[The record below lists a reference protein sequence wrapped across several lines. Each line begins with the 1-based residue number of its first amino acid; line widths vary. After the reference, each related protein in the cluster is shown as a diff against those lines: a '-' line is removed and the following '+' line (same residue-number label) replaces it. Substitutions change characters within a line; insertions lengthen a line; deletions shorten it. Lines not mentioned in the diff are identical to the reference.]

1 MGKVLRLLHE
11 LFAIPA
17 FHDPKVW
24 AIWGVTAVL
33 IAFVV
38 WRGQKPTTW
47 GQSSLKRRHPTRVAL
62 GIVGGVIGAAFAV
75 LYSIAQVLE
84 YNARERAAEIIG
96 TDDLASIPSS
106 SLPFNL
112 FDEVMR
118 YSSLGAGVIFLV
130 FVLAALMPV
139 ALDLLEGTSFVP
151 FVAARHVRATKS
163 GFLTVIS
170 VLSIL
175 GVCLSSC
182 ALCTVTSVMGGFG
195 HDLKGKILGNNA
207 HVVVDPKRPGGF
219 SDYDAALS
227 ELRAVLGTEGAATP
241 VVAGDA
247 MSQSSTN
254 TAGVLVRGIDA
265 ETIGQVIDLQRNIE
279 VGRFSYL
286 TDEEALA
293 NIPPGEVIGRFADGS
308 PRRKLPPI
316 VLDDEDTPRRGDE
329 PGVDPDL
336 KQFRKGPTP
345 RPGVILG
352 RELAKSLN
360 VFVGDEI
367 TLLSPMGELGPMG
380 VMPRTRKFRVAAVF
394 YSAMYEYDAS
404 FAYIDIKQA
413 QSFFSMENKI
423 SEIDVRVTDPETVE
437 RFGTRFDQAIAAA
450 YDPAVRP
457 PNAGPAP
464 DLRVR
469 DWKQMNKNLFSAL
482 KLERLATFM
491 ILFIA
496 ILVASFCIIC
506 TLLLMV
512 TEKTRQIA
520 ILKALGAAD
529 WSIQRIFILEGV
541 IIGAIGTVFGVG
553 IALAACTGLKWFGAR
568 LPPEVYYIDRLPV
581 NVDLGDYGIVALGAM
596 VICTLATLYP
606 AHAAARITPVE
617 GLRYE

>member
-1 MGKVLRLLHE
+1 MDLSRLL
-11 LFAIPA
+11 AQPA
-17 FHDPKVW
+17 LHDPKVW
-24 AIWGVTAVL
+24 AIWGVTALLV
-33 IAFVV
+33 AFVV
-38 WRGQKPTTW
+38 WRGQKPSAW
-47 GQSSLKRRHPTRVAL
+47 GQSSVKRRHPTRVAMGL
-62 GIVGGVIGAAFAV
+62 IGGVMGVGFTV
-75 LYSIAQVLE
+75 LYTIAQVLE
-84 YNARERAAEIIG
+84 HNARLRAAEIVG
-96 TDDLASIPSS
+96 TDDPSSIPAA

-112 FDEVMR
+112 FDEIIR

-130 FVLAALMPV
+130 FVLAALMPL

-219 SDYDAALS
+219 GDYDAAL
-227 ELRAVLGTEGAATP
+227 EGLRAVVGPNGAATP
-241 VVAGDA
+241 IVAGDA

-265 ETIGQVIDLQRNIE
+265 ETIGKVIDLQRNIE
-279 VGRFSYL
+279 VGRFAYL

-293 NIPPGEVIGRFADGS
+293 DIPPGEVIGRFPDGS
-308 PRRKLPPI
+308 PRRKLAPI
-316 VLDDEDTPRRGDE
+316 MLDDEE
-329 PGVDPDL
+329 PPQRYEPAVDPEL
-336 KQFRKGPTP
+336 KKFRKGPP
-345 RPGVILG
+345 LRPGVILG

-360 VFVGDEI
+360 VNVGDEI

-413 QSFFSMENKI
+413 QSFFSMEDKI
-423 SEIDVRVTDPETVE
+423 SQIDIRVADPETVE
-437 RFGTRFDQAIAAA
+437 RYGPLLENAIALA
-450 YDPAVRP
+450 YAPSTRP
-457 PNAGPAP
+457 DNAPPPP

-617 GLRYE
+617 GLRHE

>member
-1 MGKVLRLLHE
+1 MRWLVHMWEQDAL
-11 LFAIPA
+11 
-17 FHDPKVW
+17 HDPKLW
-24 AIWGVTAVL
+24 LIWGVTAVL
-33 IAFVV
+33 IAFVL
-38 WRGQKPTTW
+38 WRGQVPTTW
-47 GQSSLKRRHPTRVAL
+47 GQSSLKRRHPTRVTL
-62 GIVGGVIGAAFAV
+62 GIVGGVMGASFAV

-84 YNARERAAEIIG
+84 HGARERAAEILG
-96 TDDLASIPSS
+96 SVDPASIPSS
-106 SLPFNL
+106 SLPFQL
-112 FDEVMR
+112 ADEIVR
-118 YSSLGAGVIFLV
+118 YASLGAGVIFLV
-130 FVLAALMPV
+130 FVLASLMPL
-139 ALDLLEGTSFVP
+139 ALDVLEGTSFVP

-195 HDLKGKILGNNA
+195 HDLKEKILSNSA
-207 HVVVDPKRPGGF
+207 HIVVEPKRPGGF
-219 SDYDAALS
+219 SDYDPALTA
-227 ELRAVLGTEGAATP
+227 LRTALGPDGAATP

-254 TAGVLVRGIDA
+254 TAGVLVRGVDS
-265 ETIGQVIDLQRNIE
+265 ESIGKVIDLQKNIE
-279 VGRFSYL
+279 VGRFAYL
-286 TDEEALA
+286 TDQEALA
-293 NIPPGEVIGRFADGS
+293 NIPAGEVIGRFADGS
-308 PRRKLPPI
+308 PRRKTSMV
-316 VLDDEDTPRRGDE
+316 VLDD
-329 PGVDPDL
+329 DPTIGPEL
-336 KQFRKGPTP
+336 KQFRKGPPP

-360 VFVGDEI
+360 VYVGEEI

-380 VMPRTRKFRVAAVF
+380 VMPRTRKFRVAAIF

-404 FAYIDIKQA
+404 FAYISLEEA
-413 QSFFSMENKI
+413 QTFFGMEGKI
-423 SEIDVRVTDPETVE
+423 SEIDVHVTDPEVVE
-437 RFGTRFDQAIAAA
+437 GFRVRFENAIAAA
-450 YDPAVRP
+450 YAPGALPDNAPTP
-457 PNAGPAP
+457 PE
-464 DLRVR
+464 LRVR
-469 DWKQMNKNLFSAL
+469 DWKQMNRGLFSAL

-520 ILKALGAAD
+520 IMKALGAAD
-529 WSIQRIFILEGV
+529 GSIQRIFILEGV